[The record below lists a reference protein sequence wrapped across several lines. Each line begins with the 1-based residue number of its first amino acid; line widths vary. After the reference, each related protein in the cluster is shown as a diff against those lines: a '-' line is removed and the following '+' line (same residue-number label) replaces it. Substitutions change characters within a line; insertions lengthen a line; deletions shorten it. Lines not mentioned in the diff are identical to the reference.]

1 MVNVRQVKISPIPD
15 KAPEV
20 RALLEEQAK
29 SGSQGARTMLGQNM
43 FGELPA
49 FVITSLF
56 DDIEAFEKNR
66 DALWANQAFLT
77 SLQKLNPMLRQPAEV
92 TLSETVVSTTA
103 GPGATQPRYALQVL
117 VYPANGAEPEV
128 RSVL

>member
-1 MVNVRQVKISPIPD
+1 MVNVRQVRLIPIPD

-20 RALLEEQAK
+20 RAVLEEQAK
-29 SGSQGARTMLGQNM
+29 SDSQGARTMPGQNM

-66 DALWANQAFLT
+66 DALWANQAFLDF
-77 SLQKLNPMLRQPAEV
+77 QAELNPLLRQLAEI
-92 TLSETVVSTTA
+92 TLS
-103 GPGATQPRYALQVL
+103 
-117 VYPANGAEPEV
+117 
-128 RSVL
+128 